1 MSAASPLPAAPL
13 LLDPE
18 RAQRLDALVADLD
31 PLALAYVSGYAA
43 ALAAERSRA
52 TRLGAA
58 VQAAL
63 PSAAPAARA
72 EPVPVATVLYA
83 SQTGNGRRVAERLGR
98 ELEAAGVAARVVSAA
113 DFAPKHL
120 ADERTL
126 YAVVS
131 THGDGEPPD
140 DARALFDL
148 LAGRRAPKLPNL
160 AFAVL
165 ALGDSSYPK
174 FCATGRW
181 LDERLAELGARRLQE
196 RVECDVDLEP
206 KAGPWVTQA
215 IAAARATLAEHAR
228 PEPVGAL
235 APRIA
240 VVTPLRPAS
249 VAATR
254 EQPGEAEVLANQR
267 ITARGAERDVR
278 HLELALPE
286 GRLDYEPGDALGL
299 RIENSPTS
307 VERVLELVR
316 LDAGTTVTLDGATAP
331 LAEWLTKRREVTR
344 VARGLVEQLARRT
357 GDPELAR
364 WLTPEGG
371 ESLRRALKELQVADL
386 LKRWPADWDADSL
399 VAALHPLSPRLYSIA
414 SSRRAVGDE
423 AHLTIALLE
432 AERDGE
438 RRTGAASAHV
448 AALAA
453 GDRVKAYV
461 EPNPR
466 FRLPADGHRDVIM
479 IGPGTGVAPF
489 RGFLQARV
497 ADGARGR
504 HWLFYGGRHL
514 DSDFLYQLEWL
525 EALRKKQLHRLDVAF
540 SRDQAE
546 KVYVQHR
553 IREHGA
559 EFWRWLEAG
568 AHVYVC
574 GDAERMA
581 PDVHAALLDVIAT
594 HGGRDA
600 EGAREYV
607 AELTAQKRYARD
619 VY

>member
-1 MSAASPLPAAPL
+1 MSAAHLLPAAPL

-43 ALAAERSRA
+43 ALAAERL
-52 TRLGAA
+52 RLARFGAGAA
-58 VQAAL
+58 AAA
-63 PSAAPAARA
+63 AAPPAPRA
-72 EPVPVATVLYA
+72 EALPVATVLYA
-83 SQTGNGRRVAERLGR
+83 SQTGNGRRVAEQLGR
-98 ELEAAGVAARVVSAA
+98 ELEAAGVAARVVSCA
-113 DFAPKHL
+113 DFAPKQL

-131 THGDGEPPD
+131 THGDGDPPD

-148 LAGRRAPKLPNL
+148 LGGRRAPRLPDL

-181 LDERLAELGARRLQE
+181 LDERLAELGARRLHD
-196 RVECDVDLEP
+196 RVECDVDVEP
-206 KAGPWVTQA
+206 KAGPWVAQA
-215 IAAARATLAEHAR
+215 VAAARAALADAAR
-228 PEPVGAL
+228 TETPGP

-240 VVTPLRPAS
+240 VVTPLRPATG
-249 VAATR
+249 AATR
-254 EQPGEAEVLANQR
+254 EHPVEAEVLGNQR

-299 RIENSPTS
+299 RIENSAAS
-307 VERVLELVR
+307 VERVLELAR
-316 LDAGTTVTLDGATAP
+316 LDGAASVTHDGATLP
-331 LAEWLTKRREVTR
+331 LAQWLTKRREVTR
-344 VARGLVEQLARRT
+344 VARALVEQLARRT
-357 GDPELAR
+357 GDAELAR

-371 ESLRRALKELQVADL
+371 DALRGALKTQQVADL
-386 LKRWPADWDADSL
+386 LKRWPAEWDAAGF

-414 SSRRAVGDE
+414 SSRRAVDDE
-423 AHLTIALLE
+423 AHLTIALLKS
-432 AERDGE
+432 ERDGE

-466 FRLPADGHRDVIM
+466 FRLPADGARDVIM

-504 HWLFYGGRHL
+504 NWLFYGGRHL
-514 DSDFLYQLEWL
+514 DSDFLYQVEWL
-525 EALRKKQLHRLDVAF
+525 EALKKKQLHRLDVAF
-540 SRDQAE
+540 SRDQAA
-546 KVYVQHR
+546 KLYVQHR

-559 EFWRWLEAG
+559 ELFRWLDGG
-568 AHVYVC
+568 AHLYVC

-581 PDVHAALLDVIAT
+581 PDVHAALLDVVAT

-600 EGAREYV
+600 EGAREYLNDL
-607 AELTAQKRYARD
+607 AAQKRYARD